1 MEALMRNVTEEMARA
16 EAAPT
21 LDALAAQA
29 RIYSENAAANLL
41 QLGRVLTE
49 ARERVPHGEWT
60 DWVRENAGMSYSQ
73 AAACMGSYRR
83 FGNRELFSGVERSKL
98 FKMLAL
104 PEGTEERF
112 MQDNDVEDMTAREVG
127 EAVKKVR
134 DEVRGEIARER
145 RLRMEAERQADRAA
159 SDQED
164 ISDAVAEELRQKDA
178 EIQEAKASSQHFA
191 ELARQV
197 GNEKAALE
205 RECKRLQEEQD
216 MQQAQYDQLQA
227 EYLNL
232 KSSYKRGDAERAQA
246 DALTA
251 DVFAA
256 SVRDF
261 LGMCARMPYMGATFG
276 AMTQAEKAT
285 FDENLKAVE
294 GWAAGARRALS
305 AVVVE
310 GGAIVE

>member
-1 MEALMRNVTEEMARA
+1 
-16 EAAPT
+16 
-21 LDALAAQA
+21 
-29 RIYSENAAANLL
+29 
-41 QLGRVLTE
+41 
-49 ARERVPHGEWT
+49 
-60 DWVRENAGMSYSQ
+60 
-73 AAACMGSYRR
+73 
-83 FGNRELFSGVERSKL
+83 
-98 FKMLAL
+98 
-104 PEGTEERF
+104 
-112 MQDNDVEDMTAREVG
+112 
-127 EAVKKVR
+127 
-134 DEVRGEIARER
+134 
-145 RLRMEAERQADRAA
+145 
-159 SDQED
+159 
-164 ISDAVAEELRQKDA
+164 
-178 EIQEAKASSQHFA
+178 
-191 ELARQV
+191 
-197 GNEKAALE
+197 
-205 RECKRLQEEQD
+205 